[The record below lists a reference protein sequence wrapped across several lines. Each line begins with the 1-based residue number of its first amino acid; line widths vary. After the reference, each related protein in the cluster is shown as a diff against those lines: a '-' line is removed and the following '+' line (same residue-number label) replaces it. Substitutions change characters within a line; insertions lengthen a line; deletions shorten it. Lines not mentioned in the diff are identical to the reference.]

1 MTEPKKLI
9 PDAAIGIH
17 VNESFILA
25 AHPDERK
32 TPQGTPSYTRRT
44 LVLRF
49 DGDKATIATS
59 IPEPL
64 VRAWSSASG
73 QAYCAPVKGNYVYTY
88 HNGKWNREEFSQTAE
103 QITFMSG

>member
-9 PDAAIGIH
+9 PDAAIGTR
-17 VNESFILA
+17 VNDSLILA

-44 LVLRF
+44 FVLRF
-49 DGDKATIATS
+49 DGDKAAIASS

-64 VRAWSSASG
+64 VRVWTSASG
-73 QAYCAPVKGNYVYTY
+73 QAYCAPVKGNYVYTCRD
-88 HNGKWNREEFSQTAE
+88 GKWSREEFSQTAE
-103 QITFMSG
+103 QITFMS